1 VKRSPLTNSQPTADN
16 QAIIDRSDHRPVVI
30 GHRGAWGAAVPENS
44 IAAFERAIELGAEMI
59 EFDVRR
65 TRDDELII
73 FHDAELAGRPVAEL
87 TRSDVAAET
96 GAPPPLL
103 EDALELAAGRIAVAA
118 ELKEDVVDQAAGL
131 LAGFATDGGQLI
143 VISFIDRVLAQLA
156 ERTPQLRRGLL
167 LEHSA
172 QHATERATACG
183 AEVVLPEI
191 KLMDEALITE
201 VSDASLSLIVWDF
214 LATEHA
220 GLLSDPRVAGVI
232 TDDVSGALAARD
244 ARSLNLL

>member
-1 VKRSPLTNSQPTADN
+1 M
-16 QAIIDRSDHRPVVI
+16 I
-30 GHRGAWGAAVPENS
+30 GHRGAWGAAARENS
-44 IAAFERAIELGAEMI
+44 LAAFERAIELGAEMI

-65 TRDDELII
+65 TRDDELIV

-103 EDALELAAGRIAVAA
+103 EDALGLAAGRIAVAA
-118 ELKEDVVDQAAGL
+118 ELKEDVVDRAADL
-131 LAGFATDGGQLI
+131 LADFATGEGQLI

-156 ERTPQLRRGLL
+156 KRTPQLRRGLL

-172 QHATERATACG
+172 QRAAERARACG
-183 AEVVLPEI
+183 AAVVLPEM
-191 KLMDEALITE
+191 KLTDETLIAE
-201 VSDASLSLIVWDF
+201 VADAGLSLIVWDF

-232 TDDVSGALAARD
+232 TDDVPGALAARD
-244 ARSLNLL
+244 ARGLNLL